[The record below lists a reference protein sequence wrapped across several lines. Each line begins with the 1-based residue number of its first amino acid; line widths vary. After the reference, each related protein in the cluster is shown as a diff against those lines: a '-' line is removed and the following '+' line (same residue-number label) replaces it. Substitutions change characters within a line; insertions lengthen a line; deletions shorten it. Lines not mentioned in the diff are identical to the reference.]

1 MNSSTRS
8 TRIVGALE
16 RYSGRLILATVV
28 ATALLA
34 VPLLALPPDEQAS
47 QDPSGEAFDLRDEID
62 KRLEASVHM
71 TAFLVESRDGDILT
85 QAALW
90 ELYRNTQEL
99 RAVDSRGGL
108 APKDLPSVPY
118 LYHTFDLD
126 TNRPTVGVTTIADV
140 VQEALATVGL
150 SLESATDD
158 QVKVAVHFILSLP
171 ETAELADL
179 FSIEATRERRVVQGL
194 EIDYWET
201 PAFVFRLLSDNEKLG
216 GGRLAIGVGGG
227 EVVLDKEEYAR
238 NVQRVLRGDE
248 ETYRLWGLAIDS
260 NLEGEDGGATAG
272 MFIMF
277 TVIAA
282 VIIVGIAL
290 RSYWAMALTGMG
302 LGVLMVWLKGISNL
316 IGIEGGLVVELIVP
330 IAMISLGVDFAVHAL
345 RRYQEERALG
355 HPPETALRIG
365 LAGVIGALVLAM
377 LSDSVAF
384 LANVPSGI
392 EAVIHFGVAAAIAV
406 VSSFVVLGVVL
417 PLSMLSID
425 RVRPAAGGQASKLE
439 TAARATAGVGV
450 AALSGTGVILM
461 VAVSPAA
468 GLVVLVLTSMAF
480 VVGPVLVMRRRA
492 TGLEEAAEGAIGTAT
507 EDQELKAGRLEL
519 VVTALASRAPL
530 TLLVTA
536 AVTAGAVVLAL
547 RLDPDLDP
555 KDFFAGDSDFV
566 VSLDKL
572 DEHVGPRAGE
582 PGIVYIEGDLT
593 QPDALSTLKSLTQ
606 DLSKNPYLARD
617 VEGKLNTLTTLLD
630 ILERL
635 TGSPYAMAQV
645 ALVTGVEVTD
655 SNGDGIPDSREEIAA
670 VYDYMVEHGVPL
682 DQSTLVFDPG
692 QVRMV
697 LFHDPANAGEN
708 LTTIDL
714 QIPDSRE
721 QTTVANAR
729 KALERDMV
737 VLRESPFVTRYGL
750 TGSPFT
756 REAQFR
762 ATTNTLKKSIPIAA
776 VGAFVLLLIVMRSV
790 RYAAVTIVPIG
801 LVVAWLY
808 GFMYVA
814 GFSLNF
820 VTATI
825 GAISI
830 GIGVDYSIHMT
841 ERFREELARA
851 SDRMQALRQAARGT
865 GAALLASAASSIVGF
880 AIMGLAPMPLF
891 ASYGV
896 LTAVMIFLALVA
908 SLLVLPSLLILV
920 TPEPVGSESPDEAFV
935 GQSSTGVGLSG

>member
-1 MNSSTRS
+1 MNRS
-8 TRIVGALE
+8 ARSARIVGVLE
-16 RYSGRLILATVV
+16 RFSGWIILATVV
-28 ATALLA
+28 ATLLLA
-34 VPLLALPPDEQAS
+34 VPLLTLPPDEQAS

-62 KRLEASVHM
+62 ERLESSVHL
-71 TAFLVESRDGDILT
+71 TAFVVESRDGDILT
-85 QAALW
+85 QAALL
-90 ELYRNTQEL
+90 ELYRNTQKL
-99 RAVDSRGGL
+99 REVDSRGEL
-108 APKDLPSVPY
+108 APEDLASVQY
-118 LYHTFDLD
+118 LYHSFDLD
-126 TNRPTVGVTTIADV
+126 TNRPIVGMTTIADV
-140 VQEALATVGL
+140 VQEALAVVGL

-158 QVKVAVHFILSLP
+158 QVKVAVHFILSRP

-179 FSIEATRERRVVQGL
+179 LSIKATKEPRVVQGL
-194 EIDYWET
+194 EIDYWES

-227 EVVLDKEEYAR
+227 EVVLNKEEYAR

-272 MFIMF
+272 VFIMF

-290 RSYWAMALTGMG
+290 RSYWAMALTGTG
-302 LGVLMVWLKGISNL
+302 LGVLMVWLKGITNL

-345 RRYQEERALG
+345 RRYQEERDLG
-355 HPPETALRIG
+355 HPPEAALRIG

-425 RVRPAAGGQASKLE
+425 RVRSAARPASKVR
-439 TAARATAGVGV
+439 TAARASAGVGV
-450 AALSGTGVILM
+450 AALSGTAVILM

-468 GLVVLVLTSMAF
+468 GLVVLVLTSVAF
-480 VVGPVLVMRRRA
+480 VVAPVAVMRRRSA
-492 TGLEEAAEGAIGTAT
+492 GVDEAAESTIGTAT
-507 EDQELKAGRLEL
+507 DARKPEAGRLEL
-519 VVTALASRAPL
+519 AVTALARRARL

-593 QPDALSTLKSLTQ
+593 QPDALTALKSLTA
-606 DLSKNPYLARD
+606 DLSTNPYLAKD
-617 VEGKLNTLTTLLD
+617 VEGELNTLTTLLD
-630 ILERL
+630 VVERA
-635 TGSPYAMAQV
+635 TGSQYAKEQV
-645 ALVTGVEVTD
+645 ALVTGVEISD
-655 SNGDGIPDSREEIAA
+655 SNGDGIPDSREEVAA
-670 VYDYMVEHGVPL
+670 VYDYIVEHGVPL
-682 DQSTLVFDPG
+682 DESTLVYDAG

-697 LFHDPANAGEN
+697 IFHDPVNSGQN
-708 LTTIDL
+708 VTTIEV

-729 KALERDMV
+729 EALERDMA
-737 VLRESPFVTRYGL
+737 VLRGSQFVTRYGL

-756 REAQFR
+756 REAQFA
-762 ATTNTLKKSIPIAA
+762 ATTSTLKKSIPIAA
-776 VGAFVLLLIVMRSV
+776 VGAFVLLLIMMRSV

-851 SDRMQALRQAARGT
+851 SDKMQALQQAGRGT

-891 ASYGV
+891 ASYGI
-896 LTAVMIFLALVA
+896 LTAVMIFLALAA
-908 SLLVLPSLLILV
+908 SLLVLPSLLVLV
-920 TPEPVGSESPDEAFV
+920 TPEPVELVAADEAV
-935 GQSSTGVGLSG
+935 AGRSSGVGLSI